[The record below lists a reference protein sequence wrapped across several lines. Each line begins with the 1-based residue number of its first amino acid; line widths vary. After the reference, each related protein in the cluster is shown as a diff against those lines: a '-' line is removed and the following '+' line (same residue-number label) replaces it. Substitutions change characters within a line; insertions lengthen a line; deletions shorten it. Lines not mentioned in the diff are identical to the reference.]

1 MNDWDAY
8 LDDMTK
14 AQRSDIGSGGQA
26 ADADLDAILA
36 GNDLPL
42 DADPALVSLAASLA
56 AATDASALEQ
66 DVPRLVRDAYRDAF
80 ATSNP
85 PFDRESARRRPML
98 RSFLN
103 AKAAAVAVA
112 AGGLSLG
119 GLTAAYAGVLPDAAQ
134 NLAHHAI
141 GAPAAQPHQ
150 PAGKPVGPDASGR
163 AAYGLCTA
171 WQHAPGN
178 GKASNAPA
186 FRNLITA
193 AGGAD
198 QVDGYCAAVFAAK
211 DGGHGK
217 GHGHAPASHA
227 NHPTGKPSALPTQAA
242 TGHPTG
248 KPSAMPTQ
256 AATGHPTG
264 KPSSKPTQAAT
275 GHPTGTPSSAP
286 TQALGGRSHAGS
298 GGTSGH

>member
-14 AQRSDIGSGGQA
+14 AHRSDIGSGGQA
-26 ADADLDAILA
+26 ADADLDAILS

-56 AATDASALEQ
+56 ALTEASAPELGQ
-66 DVPRLVRDAYRDAF
+66 DVPTRVRDAYRDAF
-80 ATSNP
+80 ATSNQ
-85 PFDRESARRRPML
+85 PFDRESAGRRPML
-98 RSFLN
+98 RSLLN

-119 GLTAAYAGVLPDAAQ
+119 GLTAAYAGALPDAAQ
-134 NLAHHAI
+134 NFAHHAI

-150 PAGKPVGPDASGR
+150 PAGKPVGPDASGH

-171 WQHAPGN
+171 WKHAQDS
-178 GKASNAPA
+178 GKASDAPA

-198 QVDGYCAAVFAAK
+198 QVDGYCAAVFASKA
-211 DGGHGK
+211 GEHGK
-217 GHGHAPASHA
+217 GHGHAPASHE
-227 NHPTGKPSALPTQAA
+227 NHPTGKPT
-242 TGHPTG
+242 
-248 KPSAMPTQ
+248 AMPTQ

-264 KPSSKPTQAAT
+264 KPSS
-275 GHPTGTPSSAP
+275 AP
-286 TQALGGRSHAGS
+286 TQADGGRSHAGS